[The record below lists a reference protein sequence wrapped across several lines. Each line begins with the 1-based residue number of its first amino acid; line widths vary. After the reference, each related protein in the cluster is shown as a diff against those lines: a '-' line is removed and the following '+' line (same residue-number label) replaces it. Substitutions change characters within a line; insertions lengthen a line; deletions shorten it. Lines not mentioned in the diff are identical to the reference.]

1 MKSSASSIARRGS
14 MSCPL
19 CTATASANRTWRAEL
34 MGLTLLEAMACGT
47 PAICSRV
54 GGMPEF
60 IRHGKTGFVFDELGE
75 LTHYLRLLAGNPA
88 LVEHMGHQARLAVE
102 QEYDF
107 KAVGAKLVAVYE
119 ELISETQEVAA

>member
-1 MKSSASSIARRGS
+1 
-14 MSCPL
+14 
-19 CTATASANRTWRAEL
+19 

-60 IRHGKTGFVFDELGE
+60 IRHGETGFVFDELGE
-75 LTHYLRLLAGNPA
+75 LSDYLRLLAENPA

-102 QEYDF
+102 QEYDL

-119 ELISETQEVAA
+119 ELISQTQEVAA